1 MSTPPLARRACAAAI
16 LAGGRATRLHGV
28 DKGGLTI
35 DGRTIRDRQL
45 DALAGLVDDIFL
57 IGGTDADPGDLP
69 ANPLSEPLGDPRRVP
84 RVPDLVTGHGPL
96 GGIQA
101 ALHRTSAA
109 ECTLIV
115 ACDLPFL
122 SRPFLAFLLDRALAP
137 GAADVVV
144 PRSGDRLH
152 PLCAT
157 YNRRVRETVDRRVAS
172 GALAVQALFDDVRVD
187 VVEPEVVATFDPEG
201 VMFWNV
207 NTPDEYERACV
218 RARGHGVMRRIVP
231 QRSDRVKP

>member
-1 MSTPPLARRACAAAI
+1 MSTPPFARRACAAAI

-28 DKGGLTI
+28 DKGGLLVG
-35 DGRTIRDRQL
+35 GRTIRERQF
-45 DALAGLVDDIFL
+45 DALRGLVDDVFL
-57 IGGTDADPGDLP
+57 VGAP
-69 ANPLSEPLGDPRRVP
+69 AG
-84 RVPDLVTGHGPL
+84 VPDLAAGRGPL
-96 GGIQA
+96 GGIQT
-101 ALHRTSAA
+101 ALHRAGDAA
-109 ECTLIV
+109 CTLIV

-122 SRPFLAFLLDRALAP
+122 SRPFLAFLLDRARD
-137 GAADVVV
+137 AADTDVVV

-157 YNRRVRETVDRRVAS
+157 YNRRVREAVDRRVAS

-207 NTPDEYERACV
+207 NTPDEYERACA
-218 RARGHGVMRRIVP
+218 RAAMA
-231 QRSDRVKP
+231 